1 MKKRQERRNKCHKPS
16 SRVFSLTVDKA
27 AFVDRIVVGV
37 GSALKENF
45 DTELL
50 DPISTGIFRPG
61 SLHSR
66 RVSGRCPTTENPVT
80 VVYGR
85 TRKFKN
91 LPEALFGVRSERV
104 PATGAQVKW
113 LLQRITRKSPAHYVS
128 SLELTFDIRDVSP
141 AYIARHLIKRARGEV
156 RTVSDGKRD
165 TLYIA
170 SPRSAW
176 EVRVYEKRQDVLRI
190 EFVLRRTF
198 LARHGINSLE
208 DVIALRRLPIWNLF
222 SIRRFSETCAWKVT
236 KNWDN
241 DVARELVVTWG
252 QYRYQ
257 FDGLSRLLQE
267 HRVDPRLVLRRAEV
281 QRRLEQMQR
290 RFIW

>member
-1 MKKRQERRNKCHKPS
+1 
-16 SRVFSLTVDKA
+16 
-27 AFVDRIVVGV
+27 
-37 GSALKENF
+37 
-45 DTELL
+45 
-50 DPISTGIFRPG
+50 
-61 SLHSR
+61 
-66 RVSGRCPTTENPVT
+66 
-80 VVYGR
+80 
-85 TRKFKN
+85 
-91 LPEALFGVRSERV
+91 
-104 PATGAQVKW
+104 
-113 LLQRITRKSPAHYVS
+113 
-128 SLELTFDIRDVSP
+128 
-141 AYIARHLIKRARGEV
+141 
-156 RTVSDGKRD
+156 
-165 TLYIA
+165 
-170 SPRSAW
+170 
-176 EVRVYEKRQDVLRI
+176 VLRI